1 VRVES
6 SCELVL
12 WVQSSVSVSDF
23 LLFVVKPLAFENE
36 VLTFW
41 VPVTEGVFS
50 STRKRK
56 KTVNALK

>member
-1 VRVES
+1 MRVES

-41 VPVTEGVFS
+41 VPGTDYI
-50 STRKRK
+50 
-56 KTVNALK
+56 ALVA